1 MKKTKEKKY
10 GRLHHISVV
19 LGALVVLSGAFA
31 LVLVIWSWH
40 KNQSQTIQALSQTI
54 ETMYSEEDMQTMLA
68 GAVEEARLE
77 TEALTKEELLSDI
90 KEQLAS
96 GKSTVSVLRQLYPN
110 ELVVVSNSKYHF
122 VPIRDDLAKH
132 TLTEEN
138 LVLSEDNELTYME
151 ANAVVSQKGIDVSKY
166 QGNLDWGAVAA
177 SGINFAIIRVGYR
190 GCCNRLHCGGPLL
203 RKKFCGWCKS
213 GH

>member
-77 TEALTKEELLSDI
+77 KTCMEES
-90 KEQLAS
+90 
-96 GKSTVSVLRQLYPN
+96 PN
-110 ELVVVSNSKYHF
+110 RPGGLFLHARKADFS
-122 VPIRDDLAKH
+122 I
-132 TLTEEN
+132 
-138 LVLSEDNELTYME
+138 
-151 ANAVVSQKGIDVSKY
+151 
-166 QGNLDWGAVAA
+166 LD
-177 SGINFAIIRVGYR
+177 
-190 GCCNRLHCGGPLL
+190 
-203 RKKFCGWCKS
+203 
-213 GH
+213 